1 MDEYEEVAS
10 GKRSDRPPLAAA
22 LAACRARRATLIV
35 AKIDRLARNAAFLL
49 SVAKGTGENGVVFCD
64 LPQLPPGPMGKF
76 FLTVMAAVPPPP
88 SVADAANRESTA
100 LQYFKA
106 DLRAATRQLDILVN
120 GVRRHQADGQALLA
134 ALEAQVAEV
143 KRIRL
148 EVDALKGAR
157 K

>member
-1 MDEYEEVAS
+1 MI
-10 GKRSDRPPLAAA
+10 DRPLRLRSP
-22 LAACRARRATLIV
+22 RAGRATLIV

-49 SVAKGTGENGVVFCD
+49 SVAEGTGENGVVFCD

-88 SVADAANRESTA
+88 SVADAANRESAA